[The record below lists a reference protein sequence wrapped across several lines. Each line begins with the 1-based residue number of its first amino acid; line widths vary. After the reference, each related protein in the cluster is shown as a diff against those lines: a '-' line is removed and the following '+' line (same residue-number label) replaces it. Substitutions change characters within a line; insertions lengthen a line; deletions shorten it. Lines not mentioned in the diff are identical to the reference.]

1 MNELINYLNS
11 IHRISPQSESA
22 FLDICAEI
30 AVKKNADLHPIG
42 HVCRNLY
49 FVKNGL
55 LRVYYLKD
63 HIDVTESF
71 EFENSIVA
79 RADSLFNAKPSR
91 KAIQAIE
98 DSNLI
103 AINGVSLF
111 RLYDSHPDI
120 ERLFRKVFELAYVQ
134 SVNRIENIQFH
145 SAKERYENLLEK
157 SPKTIKRISLKF
169 IASYLGI
176 TQVSLSRIR
185 ANIK

>member
-1 MNELINYLNS
+1 MYELIKYLNS
-11 IHRISPQSESA
+11 IHRISLQSESA
-22 FLDICAEI
+22 FLDICSEI
-30 AVKKNADLHPIG
+30 GVKKNTDLHPIG

-55 LRVYYLKD
+55 LRIYYLKD
-63 HIDVTESF
+63 DIDVTESF

-79 RADSLFNAKPSR
+79 RAESLFHAKPSR

-98 DSNLI
+98 GSNLI

-111 RLYDSHPDI
+111 KLYDSHPDI

-145 SAKERYENLLEK
+145 SAKERYENLIEK
-157 SPKTIKRISLKF
+157 SPKTIKRIPLKF